1 MDFYDFVYNNIFTLN
16 SNAAYIDKPNN
27 CDEIQKE
34 IISIIKKNNLSMSQS
49 AMIFNSVIKQL
60 GNTPIN
66 ELQLFFIKIG

>member
-16 SNAAYIDKPNN
+16 TTCIDRPNN
-27 CDEIQKE
+27 FKEIQKE

-49 AMIFNSVIKQL
+49 AMILNSVIKEL

-66 ELQLFFIKIG
+66 EL

>member
-16 SNAAYIDKPNN
+16 SNVAYIDKPNN
-27 CDEIQKE
+27 FEEIQKE

-49 AMIFNSVIKQL
+49 AMILNSVIKQL

-66 ELQLFFIKIG
+66 EM